1 MVSSSY
7 TCSAWRALTCRYLEG
22 ARPPPEIKLAGSSA
36 PLPKPEQVAEEA
48 SKAKLQMAEAQVVL
62 S

>member
-1 MVSSSY
+1 MF
-7 TCSAWRALTCRYLEG
+7 RPEG
-22 ARPPPEIKLAGSSA
+22 SDLQVPGRGPPPPPEIKLAGSSA

>member
-1 MVSSSY
+1 MGP
-7 TCSAWRALTCRYLEG
+7 A
-22 ARPPPEIKLAGSSA
+22 PPPEIKLAGSSA

-62 S
+62 G